1 MVPVLKRE
9 IHNGHFSRPHVV
21 RKNSIISFLM
31 TLELQ
36 RVTFKEDSA
45 HRDDP
50 PLGFKRV
57 EDDDYHTTRG
67 CSHTKKWRT
76 TTTLQDLPD
85 ESRRRV
91 DRFGQ
96 QDICHSFACFELTF
110 IDVNFNESPLDAPV
124 ESVATNTGRQSG
136 WWNGGRGHNGR
147 KGDVHHW

>member
-21 RKNSIISFLM
+21 CKNSTIISFLM

-36 RVTFKEDSA
+36 IVTFKEDSA

-50 PLGFKRV
+50 LLGFKRV

-67 CSHTKKWRT
+67 RSQTKKRRT

-85 ESRRRV
+85 ERRRV

-124 ESVATNTGRQSG
+124 GSVATNTGS
-136 WWNGGRGHNGR
+136 
-147 KGDVHHW
+147 